1 MISNAEIKWVRSL
14 HEKKFREREG
24 AFIVEGEKLVREA
37 LNSGFEVLHCW
48 WRDEIGEQAMSRI
61 SCLSSPSPA
70 LAVLRQKAEAPL
82 PAPGGLCLALD
93 GIRDPGN
100 FGTLLRMAD
109 WFGIPTVFA
118 SPDCAEL
125 YNPKVVQ
132 ATMGAVFRKEV
143 HYAPL
148 PEICAQWREAGFPV
162 LGTFLNGENIYQAE
176 LPADA
181 LVIAGNEGSGI
192 SAAVAEQV
200 TGRLTIPAFGG
211 NGAESLNVAAATAVV
226 LSEFRR
232 KA

>member
-1 MISNAEIKWVRSL
+1 MISTAEIKWVRSL
-14 HEKKFREREG
+14 HEKKFGEREG
-24 AFIVEGEKLVREA
+24 AFIVEGEKLVGEA
-37 LNSGFEVLHCW
+37 LESGFEVLKH
-48 WRDEIGEQAMSRI
+48 WRRDDIGENAMSRI

-70 LAVLRQKAEAPL
+70 LAVLRCRPEAPL

-100 FGTLLRMAD
+100 FGTLLRIAD
-109 WFGIPTVFA
+109 WFGIGAVFA

-148 PEICAQWREAGFPV
+148 ERICAKWRDAGLPV
-162 LGTFLNGENIYQAE
+162 FGTFLDGENIYRAD

-181 LVIAGNEGSGI
+181 LVVAGSEGSGI
-192 SAAVAEQV
+192 SAAVSALV
-200 TGRLTIPAFGG
+200 SGRLTIPAFGS

-232 KA
+232 R

>member
-24 AFIVEGEKLVREA
+24 AFIVEGEKLVAEA
-37 LNSGFEVLHCW
+37 LDSGFEVLHCW
-48 WRDEIGEQAMSRI
+48 RRDEIGDNAMSRI

-70 LAVLRQKAEAPL
+70 LAVLRQKKETPL

-100 FGTLLRMAD
+100 FGTLLRIAD

-143 HYAPL
+143 HYTPL
-148 PEICAQWREAGFPV
+148 PALCAQWREAGLPV
-162 LGTFLNGENIYQAE
+162 LGTFLDGENIYQAD
-176 LPADA
+176 LPCDA
-181 LVIAGNEGSGI
+181 LVVAGSEGSGI
-192 SAAVAEQV
+192 SAAVSAQV
-200 TGRLTIPAFGG
+200 SGRLTIPAFGG
-211 NGAESLNVAAATAVV
+211 SGAESLNVAAASAVV

-232 KA
+232 R